1 MTEGRAYDPAAR
13 LPDWRPPPRPA
24 RNVLEGAYVR
34 LEPLSADAHAGA
46 LFSAWRGHDS
56 LWTYMGYGPFA
67 TEEDYRGWTEA
78 MSIRDDPLF
87 FALRMNRRDG
97 GGDSDGDDGGE
108 VAGIASYLRIKPE
121 AGSIEIGHLCF
132 APPLQRTPA
141 ATEALSMMMREAF
154 AMGYRRCEWKCDALN
169 IASRRA
175 AQRLGFSHE
184 GVFRQ
189 AMVVKGRN
197 RDTAWFSVIDSE
209 WPALAAAHRRWLD
222 PANFD
227 QGRQREALSRLTAP
241 LLAATDPALS

>member
-1 MTEGRAYDPAAR
+1 MIGARAYDPAAR

-24 RNVLEGAYVR
+24 HGVLEGAHVR
-34 LEPLSADAHAGA
+34 LEPLSAGAHAGA
-46 LFSAWRGHDS
+46 LFRAWRGHDN

-78 MSIRDDPLF
+78 MSSRDDPLF
-87 FALRMNRRDG
+87 FALRIVGGDEDG
-97 GGDSDGDDGGE
+97 GGGGAI
-108 VAGIASYLRIKPE
+108 AGIASYLRIKPE

-154 AMGYRRCEWKCDALN
+154 AAGYRRCEWKCDALN

-209 WPALAAAHRRWLD
+209 WPALAAAHRHWLD

-227 QGRQREALSRLTAP
+227 RGRQREALSGLTAP
-241 LLAATDPALS
+241 LLAARDPALS